1 MLASTD
7 SLALPRRAARL
18 FFRHHIEN
26 GLAVAI
32 CLAIVGTA
40 TGVLFGLET
49 AVLVGTGALCVS
61 VVDQP
66 GPLPGKLPVFA
77 ATIIATGAISLLA
90 GFAGG
95 SVWQLAAVIAVM
107 SAGFALATAYGRMAL
122 VVGIAGVL
130 SLVLG
135 MAVPLGSPAEV
146 LRHGALFV
154 AGATAYAA
162 LALIGARLLDDRNRR
177 MFLNEALLA
186 FARYLYVRAQLYDP
200 AMPMPTALRDVIEAH
215 GALMERLQAARN
227 AIFAGRANP
236 PRRRWIGGMLA
247 LLDIYE
253 AVLASDADWETLR
266 QAASGDVL
274 ARFAALTRDLAHD
287 MEGLALAL
295 VVPTAAVPSDRH
307 VAALKAL
314 DAAFAASPP
323 TEVRTSLRTTRD
335 AIAVAVRHVQLLA
348 HIVAGRADRA
358 TALPDV
364 NLIAFIQTADTRL
377 ATLRGHLTPTSPV
390 MRYAIRLTLAMLA
403 GYALTVAMPR
413 YVHGGWILLTIAL
426 IMRAN
431 FAVTRQRRN
440 DRIVGTLIGCAAA
453 AVLVPV
459 VPLTAALVLIIVA
472 AGIAHAY
479 ATVDY
484 RVASF
489 GACVMALMLI
499 HLLDPTEFLLTNRI
513 VDTLIGAGL
522 SVAFS
527 YFLPSWEW
535 RDVPRLVGRLID
547 ADRVF
552 AAEALS
558 PAPADQ
564 RYRLARKRALD
575 TFTVV
580 ATTTRRLSS
589 EPGVRQRQL
598 ANLNA
603 LLGANYMLASDLAS
617 VQGLL
622 RSRGREIKPDDARVA
637 LDETRVRT
645 LDLLTLKPETL
656 PAPARLRRR
665 GWTEMPASHALAF
678 LGRRLRHIE
687 RAAQRTAA
695 LAARVAQPDQ
705 A

>member
-1 MLASTD
+1 MLAPFG
-7 SLALPRRAARL
+7 SLGLPRRAARL

-32 CLAIVGTA
+32 CLAIVGIA
-40 TGVLFGLET
+40 TGTLFGLET

-66 GPLPGKLPVFA
+66 GPLPGKLPVFV

-95 SVWQLAAVIAVM
+95 SVWQLATVVAVM
-107 SAGFALATAYGRMAL
+107 SAGFALATAYGRTAL
-122 VVGIAGVL
+122 VFGIAGVL

-135 MAVPLGSPAEV
+135 MAVRLGSPAEV

-154 AGATAYAA
+154 GGATSYAV
-162 LALIGARLLDDRNRR
+162 LALIGAHLFDDRNRR

-200 AMPMPTALRDVIEAH
+200 ALPMPTALRDVIEAH

-227 AIFAGRANP
+227 AIFAGRPNP
-236 PRRRWIGGMLA
+236 RRRRWIGGMLA
-247 LLDIYE
+247 LLDVYE

-274 ARFAALTRDLAHD
+274 AYFAALTRDLAHD
-287 MEGLALAL
+287 MEGLARAL
-295 VVPTAAVPSDRH
+295 VVPTAAVPSNRH

-314 DAAFAASPP
+314 DAAFAANPP
-323 TEVRTSLRTTRD
+323 TEMRASLRTTRD

-358 TALPDV
+358 TALPDA
-364 NLIAFIQTADTRL
+364 NLTAFVQTADTRL

-440 DRIVGTLIGCAAA
+440 DRIVGTLIGCAVA
-453 AVLVPV
+453 AVLVPLL
-459 VPLTAALVLIIVA
+459 PPTASLVLIIVA

-489 GACVMALMLI
+489 AASVMALVLI
-499 HLLDPTEFLLTNRI
+499 HLLDPTEFLLTDRI

-527 YFLPSWEW
+527 YLLPSWEW

-558 PAPADQ
+558 TAPVDQ

-575 TFTVV
+575 NFTIV

-598 ANLNA
+598 ASLNA

-622 RSRGREIKPDDARVA
+622 RARGREIKPDDARTA
-637 LDETRVRT
+637 LETTRVRT

-656 PAPARLRRR
+656 PAPGRLRRR

-695 LAARVAQPDQ
+695 LATRVLQPE
-705 A
+705 

>member
-1 MLASTD
+1 MFVPTGPLG
-7 SLALPRRAARL
+7 LPRRAARL

-26 GLAVAI
+26 GLAVAV
-32 CLAIVGTA
+32 CLAIVGIA
-40 TGVLFGLET
+40 TGILFGIET

-66 GPLPGKLPVFA
+66 GPLPGKLPVFLV
-77 ATIIATGAISLLA
+77 TIVATGAISLLA

-95 SVWQLAAVIAVM
+95 SVWQLATVIAVM
-107 SAGFALATAYGRMAL
+107 SAGFALATAYGRTAL
-122 VVGIAGVL
+122 VFGIAGVL

-135 MAVPLGSPAEV
+135 MAVPLGSPVEV

-154 AGATAYAA
+154 AGATGYAT
-162 LALIGARLLDDRNRR
+162 LALVGARLFDDRSRR
-177 MFLNEALLA
+177 MVLNEALLA

-200 AMPMPTALRDVIEAH
+200 TMPMPTALRDVIEAH

-227 AIFAGRANP
+227 AIFAGRPNP
-236 PRRRWIGGMLA
+236 RRRRWIGGMLA

-266 QAASGDVL
+266 QTASGDVL
-274 ARFAALTRDLAHD
+274 AHFAALTRDLAHD

-295 VVPTAAVPSDRH
+295 VVPTAAVPSNRH

-314 DAAFAASPP
+314 DAAFAANPP
-323 TEVRTSLRTTRD
+323 TEMRASLRTTRD

-348 HIVAGRADRA
+348 HIVAGSADRA
-358 TALPDV
+358 TALPDA
-364 NLIAFIQTADTRL
+364 NLIAFVQTADTRL
-377 ATLRGHLTPTSPV
+377 TTLRGHLTPTSPV
-390 MRYAIRLTLAMLA
+390 MRYAIRLTLAMLV

-426 IMRAN
+426 VMRAN

-453 AVLVPV
+453 AVLVPLL
-459 VPLTAALVLIIVA
+459 PPMASLVLIIVA
-472 AGIAHAY
+472 AGVAHAY

-489 GACVMALMLI
+489 AASVMALVLI
-499 HLLDPTEFLLTNRI
+499 HLLDPTEFLLINRI

-527 YFLPSWEW
+527 YLLPSWEW

-552 AAEALS
+552 AGEALA
-558 PAPADQ
+558 PAPVDQ

-575 TFTVV
+575 NFTVV

-598 ANLNA
+598 ASLNA

-622 RSRGREIKPDDARVA
+622 RARGREIKPDDARAA
-637 LDETRVRT
+637 LEATRTRT

-695 LAARVAQPDQ
+695 LAARVTQPE
-705 A
+705 

>member
-1 MLASTD
+1 MLAPS
-7 SLALPRRAARL
+7 SFGLPRRAARL

-26 GLAVAI
+26 GLAVAV
-32 CLAIVGTA
+32 CLAIVGIA
-40 TGVLFGLET
+40 AGVLFGLAM
-49 AVLVGTGALCVS
+49 AVLIGTGALCVS

-66 GPLPGKLPVFA
+66 GPLPGKLPAFL
-77 ATIIATGAISLLA
+77 ATIVATGAISLLA

-95 SVWQLAAVIAVM
+95 SAWQLAAVIAVM
-107 SAGFALATAYGRMAL
+107 SAGFALATAYGRTAL
-122 VVGIAGVL
+122 VFGIAGVL
-130 SLVLG
+130 ALVLG
-135 MAVPLGSPAEV
+135 MAVPLGSPAAV
-146 LRHGALFV
+146 LRHGTLFV
-154 AGATAYAA
+154 AGATGYAV
-162 LALIGARLLDDRNRR
+162 LALVGARLFDDRNRR
-177 MFLNEALLA
+177 MVLNEALLA

-215 GALMERLQAARN
+215 VALMERLQAARN
-227 AIFAGRANP
+227 AIFAGRPNP
-236 PRRRWIGGMLA
+236 RRRRWIGGMLA
-247 LLDIYE
+247 LLDVYE

-274 ARFAALTRDLAHD
+274 AHFGALTRDLAHD

-295 VVPTAAVPSDRH
+295 VVPTAAVPSNRH

-314 DAAFAASPP
+314 DAAFAANPP
-323 TEVRTSLRTTRD
+323 TEMRASLRTTRD
-335 AIAVAVRHVQLLA
+335 AIAVAVRHIQLLA
-348 HIVAGRADRA
+348 HIVAGSADRA
-358 TALPDV
+358 TALPDA
-364 NLIAFIQTADTRL
+364 NLTAFVQTADTRL
-377 ATLRGHLTPTSPV
+377 ATLRGHLTPASPV
-390 MRYAIRLTLAMLA
+390 MRYAVRLTLAMLA

-440 DRIVGTLIGCAAA
+440 DRIVGTLIGCAGA
-453 AVLVPV
+453 AVLVPFL
-459 VPLTAALVLIIVA
+459 PPTASLVLIIVA

-489 GACVMALMLI
+489 AASVMALVLI
-499 HLLDPTEFLLTNRI
+499 HLLDPTEFLLTDRI
-513 VDTLIGAGL
+513 IDTLIGAGL

-527 YFLPSWEW
+527 YLLPSWEW
-535 RDVPRLVGRLID
+535 RDVPRLIGRLID

-558 PAPADQ
+558 PAPVDQ

-575 TFTVV
+575 SFTVV

-622 RSRGREIKPDDARVA
+622 RARGREIKPDDARAA
-637 LDETRVRT
+637 LEAARART
-645 LDLLTLKPETL
+645 LDLLTLKPESL

-687 RAAQRTAA
+687 RAAQRAAA
-695 LAARVAQPDQ
+695 LAARVVQPD
-705 A
+705 

>member
-1 MLASTD
+1 MFVPSA

-26 GLAVAI
+26 GMAVAA
-32 CLAIVGTA
+32 CLAIVGVA
-40 TGVLFGLET
+40 AGAFFDIET

-66 GPLPGKLPVFA
+66 GPLPGKLPVFVV
-77 ATIIATGAISLLA
+77 TIIATGAISLLA

-95 SVWQLAAVIAVM
+95 SVWQLASVIAVM
-107 SAGFALATAYGRMAL
+107 SAGFALATAYGRTAL
-122 VVGIAGVL
+122 VFGIAGVL

-146 LRHGALFV
+146 LQHGALFV
-154 AGATAYAA
+154 VGATGYAV
-162 LALIGARLLDDRNRR
+162 LALIGARLFDDRNRR

-186 FARYLYVRAQLYDP
+186 FARYLHVRAELYDP
-200 AMPMPTALRDVIEAH
+200 ATPMPTALRDVIEAH
-215 GALMERLQAARN
+215 GAWMEKLQAARN
-227 AIFAGRANP
+227 AIFAGRPNP
-236 PRRRWIGGMLA
+236 KRRRWIGGMLA

-266 QAASGDVL
+266 QTASHVVL
-274 ARFAALTRDLAHD
+274 AQFAALTRDLAHD
-287 MEGLALAL
+287 IEGLALAL
-295 VVPTAAVPSDRH
+295 VVPTAAIPDSRH
-307 VAALKAL
+307 TAALKAL
-314 DAAFAASPP
+314 DTAFAANEP
-323 TEVRTSLRTTRD
+323 TEARASLRSTRD
-335 AIAVAVRHVQLLA
+335 AIVVAIRHVRLLTD
-348 HIVAGRADRA
+348 IVAGSADRA
-358 TALPDV
+358 IALPDV
-364 NLIAFIQTADTRL
+364 NLTAFVQTTDTRL
-377 ATLRGHLTPTSPV
+377 ATLLGHLTPTSPV
-390 MRYAIRLTLAMLA
+390 MRYAVRLTLAMLV
-403 GYALTVAMPR
+403 GYALTVALPH
-413 YVHGGWILLTIAL
+413 YVHGGWVLLTIAL

-453 AVLVPV
+453 AVLVPLL
-459 VPLTAALVLIIVA
+459 PPTEALVLIIVA

-479 ATVDY
+479 AVVDY

-489 GACVMALMLI
+489 AASVMALLLI
-499 HLLDPTEFLLTNRI
+499 HMLDPTEFLLADRV

-527 YFLPSWEW
+527 YLLPSWEW
-535 RDVPRLVGRLID
+535 RDVPRLASRLID
-547 ADRVF
+547 ADRGF
-552 AAEALS
+552 AAEALAS
-558 PAPADQ
+558 APVDQ

-575 TFTVV
+575 SFTIL

-598 ANLNA
+598 AGLNA
-603 LLGANYMLASDLAS
+603 LLSANYILASDLAS

-622 RSRGREIKPDDARVA
+622 QARRHEIRPDDARAA
-637 LDETRVRT
+637 LAAARTRA
-645 LDLLTLKPETL
+645 LEFLTLKPETT

-665 GWTEMPASHALAF
+665 GWTEMPTSHALTF

-687 RAAQRTAA
+687 HMAQRVTT
-695 LAARVAQPDQ
+695 LAARVNQPD
-705 A
+705 

>member
-1 MLASTD
+1 MFASTN
-7 SLALPRRAARL
+7 SLGLPRRAARL

-26 GLAVAI
+26 GVAVAV
-32 CLAIVGTA
+32 CLAIVGIA
-40 TGVLFGLET
+40 TGAMFGIET

-66 GPLPGKLPVFA
+66 GPLPGKLPVFL
-77 ATIIATGAISLLA
+77 ATIVATGAISLLA

-95 SVWQLAAVIAVM
+95 SVWQLAAVIAIM
-107 SAGFALATAYGRMAL
+107 SAGFALATAYGRTAL
-122 VVGIAGVL
+122 VFGIAGVL

-146 LRHGALFV
+146 LRHSALFV
-154 AGATAYAA
+154 AGATGYAV
-162 LALIGARLLDDRNRR
+162 LALVGARLFDDRNRR
-177 MFLNEALLA
+177 MVLNEALLA
-186 FARYLYVRAQLYDP
+186 FARYLYVRAQLYDL

-215 GALMERLQAARN
+215 GVLMERLQAARN
-227 AIFAGRANP
+227 AIFAGRPNP
-236 PRRRWIGGMLA
+236 RRRRWIGGMLA

-266 QAASGDVL
+266 QTASGDVL
-274 ARFAALTRDLAHD
+274 AHFAALTRDLAHD
-287 MEGLALAL
+287 MEELALAL
-295 VVPTAAVPSDRH
+295 VVPTAAVPSNRH
-307 VAALKAL
+307 AAALKAL
-314 DAAFAASPP
+314 DAAFAANPP
-323 TEVRTSLRTTRD
+323 TEMRASLRTTRD
-335 AIAVAVRHVQLLA
+335 AIAVAARHIQLLA
-348 HIVAGRADRA
+348 HIVAGSADRA
-358 TALPDV
+358 TALPDA
-364 NLIAFIQTADTRL
+364 NLTAFVQTADTRL
-377 ATLRGHLTPTSPV
+377 TTLRGHLTPTSPV
-390 MRYAIRLTLAMLA
+390 MRYAIRLTLAMLV
-403 GYALTVAMPR
+403 GYALTVTMPH

-453 AVLVPV
+453 AVLVPLL
-459 VPLTAALVLIIVA
+459 PPMASLVLIIAA

-489 GACVMALMLI
+489 AASVMALLLI
-499 HLLDPTEFLLTNRI
+499 HLLDPTVFLLTDRI

-527 YFLPSWEW
+527 YLLPSWEW

-547 ADRVF
+547 ADRIF
-552 AAEALS
+552 AAEAL
-558 PAPADQ
+558 APMLVDQ

-575 TFTVV
+575 NFTVV

-598 ANLNA
+598 ASLNA

-617 VQGLL
+617 VRGLL
-622 RSRGREIKPDDARVA
+622 RARGREIKPDDARAA
-637 LDETRVRT
+637 LEATRVRT
-645 LDLLTLKPETL
+645 LDLLTLKPETV

-687 RAAQRTAA
+687 RAAQHTAA
-695 LAARVAQPDQ
+695 LAARVVQPE
-705 A
+705 

>member
-1 MLASTD
+1 MLAPTG
-7 SLALPRRAARL
+7 SLGLPRRAARL

-26 GLAVAI
+26 GLAVAV
-32 CLAIVGTA
+32 CLAIVGIA
-40 TGVLFGLET
+40 TGALFGIET

-66 GPLPGKLPVFA
+66 GPLPGKLPVFL
-77 ATIIATGAISLLA
+77 ATIVATGAISLLA

-95 SVWQLAAVIAVM
+95 SEWQLAAVIAIM
-107 SAGFALATAYGRMAL
+107 SAGFALATAYGRTAL
-122 VVGIAGVL
+122 VFGIAGVL

-135 MAVPLGSPAEV
+135 MAVPIGSPAEV

-154 AGATAYAA
+154 AGASAYAVLA
-162 LALIGARLLDDRNRR
+162 LAGAWLLDDRGRR

-186 FARYLYVRAQLYDP
+186 FARYLRVRAELYDP
-200 AMPMPTALRDVIEAH
+200 ARPMPAALRDVIEAH
-215 GALMERLQAARN
+215 GAWTEKLQAARN
-227 AIFAGRANP
+227 AIFAGRPNP
-236 PRRRWIGGMLA
+236 KRRRWIGGMLA

-266 QAASGDVL
+266 QTASTEVL
-274 ARFAALTRDLAHD
+274 AHFAALTRDLAHD
-287 MEGLALAL
+287 IEGLALAL
-295 VVPTAAVPSDRH
+295 AVPTAAVPSNRH
-307 VAALKAL
+307 VAALKVL
-314 DAAFAASPP
+314 DAAVAANPP
-323 TEVRTSLRTTRD
+323 TEMRASLRTTRD
-335 AIAVAVRHVQLLA
+335 AIVVAVRHVQLLA
-348 HIVAGRADRA
+348 HIVAGSADRA
-358 TALPDV
+358 TALPDA
-364 NLIAFIQTADTRL
+364 NLTAFVQTADTRL
-377 ATLRGHLTPTSPV
+377 ATLRGHLTLTSPV

-440 DRIVGTLIGCAAA
+440 DRIVGTLVGCAAA
-453 AVLVPV
+453 AALVPLL
-459 VPLTAALVLIIVA
+459 PPTASLVLIIVA

-489 GACVMALMLI
+489 AASVMALVLI
-499 HLLDPTEFLLTNRI
+499 HILDPAEFLLADRI

-527 YFLPSWEW
+527 YLLPSWEW

-558 PAPADQ
+558 PAPVDQ

-575 TFTVV
+575 NFTVI

-589 EPGVRQRQL
+589 EPGVPQRQL
-598 ANLNA
+598 ASLNA

-622 RSRGREIKPDDARVA
+622 RARGREIKPDDARVA
-637 LDETRVRT
+637 LEATRART

-687 RAAQRTAA
+687 RAAQRAAA
-695 LAARVAQPDQ
+695 LAARVVQPE
-705 A
+705 

>member
-1 MLASTD
+1 MLAPTD
-7 SLALPRRAARL
+7 SRALPRRVARL
-18 FFRHHIEN
+18 FFRHHVEN

-32 CLAIVGTA
+32 CLAIVGIA
-40 TGVLFGLET
+40 TGIPFGLDT

-66 GPLPGKLPVFA
+66 GPLPGKLPVFV
-77 ATIIATGAISLLA
+77 ATIIATGAVSLLA

-95 SVWQLAAVIAVM
+95 SVWELAVVIAVM
-107 SAGFALATAYGRMAL
+107 SAGFALATAYGRTAL
-122 VVGIAGVL
+122 VFGIAGVL

-154 AGATAYAA
+154 AGAASYAV
-162 LALIGARLLDDRNRR
+162 LALIGAHLFDDRNRR

-200 AMPMPTALRDVIEAH
+200 ALPMPTALHDVIEAH

-227 AIFAGRANP
+227 AIFAGRPNP
-236 PRRRWIGGMLA
+236 HRRRWIGGMLA
-247 LLDIYE
+247 LLDVYE

-266 QAASGDVL
+266 QTASGDVL
-274 ARFAALTRDLAHD
+274 VRFAALTRDLAHD

-295 VVPTAAVPSDRH
+295 VVPTAVVPSDRH

-314 DAAFAASPP
+314 DAAFAATPP
-323 TEVRTSLRTTRD
+323 TEVRASLRTTRD

-358 TALPDV
+358 TALPDA
-364 NLIAFIQTADTRL
+364 NLIAFVQTADTRF

-403 GYALTVAMPR
+403 GYVLTVAMPR

-440 DRIVGTLIGCAAA
+440 DRIVGTLIGCAVA

-459 VPLTAALVLIIVA
+459 MPPTASLVLIIVA

-489 GACVMALMLI
+489 GASVMALVLI
-499 HLLDPTEFLLTNRI
+499 HLLDPTEFLLTDRI

-558 PAPADQ
+558 TAPVDQ

-575 TFTVV
+575 NFTII

-598 ANLNA
+598 ASLNA

-622 RSRGREIKPDDARVA
+622 RARGREIKPDDARTA
-637 LDETRVRT
+637 LDATRTRT
-645 LDLLTLKPETL
+645 LDLLTLKPEAL

-678 LGRRLRHIE
+678 LGRRLHHIE

-695 LAARVAQPDQ
+695 LAARVVQPE
-705 A
+705 

>member
-1 MLASTD
+1 MLASTVY
-7 SLALPRRAARL
+7 LGLPRRAARL

-26 GLAVAI
+26 GLAVAV
-32 CLAIVGTA
+32 CLAIVGVV

-49 AVLVGTGALCVS
+49 AVLVSTGALCVS

-66 GPLPGKLPVFA
+66 GPLPGKLPVFLVTIV
-77 ATIIATGAISLLA
+77 ATSAISLLA

-95 SVWQLAAVIAVM
+95 SVWQLAAVIAAM
-107 SAGFALATAYGRMAL
+107 SAGFALATAYGRTAL
-122 VVGIAGVL
+122 VFGIAGVL

-135 MAVPLGSPAEV
+135 MAVPLGSPAAV
-146 LRHGALFV
+146 LRHGALFA
-154 AGATAYAA
+154 AGATGYAT
-162 LALIGARLLDDRNRR
+162 LALIGARLFDDRNRR

-186 FARYLYVRAQLYDP
+186 FARYLYVRARLYDP

-215 GALMERLQAARN
+215 GALMEQLQTARN
-227 AIFAGRANP
+227 AIFIGRPNSQ
-236 PRRRWIGGMLA
+236 RRRWIGGMLA

-266 QAASGDVL
+266 QAASGEVL
-274 ARFAALTRDLAHD
+274 AHFAALTRDLAHD

-295 VVPTAAVPSDRH
+295 VVPTAAVPSNRH
-307 VAALKAL
+307 VAALKAF
-314 DAAFAASPP
+314 DAVFAANPP
-323 TEVRTSLRTTRD
+323 TEARTSLRTTRD

-348 HIVAGRADRA
+348 HIVAGSADRA
-358 TALPDV
+358 TALPDA
-364 NLIAFIQTADTRL
+364 NLTAFVQTADTRL

-390 MRYAIRLTLAMLA
+390 MRYAIRLTLAMLV

-453 AVLVPV
+453 AVLVPLLPPMASLAV
-459 VPLTAALVLIIVA
+459 IILV
-472 AGIAHAY
+472 AGLAHAF
-479 ATVDY
+479 ATVNY

-489 GACVMALMLI
+489 GASVMALLLI
-499 HLLDPTEFLLTNRI
+499 HQLDPTEFLLADRV

-527 YFLPSWEW
+527 YLLPSWEW

-552 AAEALS
+552 AAEALA
-558 PAPADQ
+558 PAPVDQ

-575 TFTVV
+575 NFTVV

-598 ANLNA
+598 ISLNA

-622 RSRGREIKPDDARVA
+622 RARGREIKPDDARTVLEA
-637 LDETRVRT
+637 TRTRT

-656 PAPARLRRR
+656 PALGRLRRR

-695 LAARVAQPDQ
+695 LAACVVQPE
-705 A
+705 

>member
-1 MLASTD
+1 MFPPTNSFG
-7 SLALPRRAARL
+7 LPRRAARL

-26 GLAVAI
+26 GLAVAV
-32 CLAIVGTA
+32 CLAIVGVV

-66 GPLPGKLPVFA
+66 GPLPGKLPVFLV
-77 ATIIATGAISLLA
+77 TIVATGVISLLA

-95 SVWQLAAVIAVM
+95 SVWQLTAVIAAM
-107 SAGFALATAYGRMAL
+107 SAGFALATAYGRTAL
-122 VVGIAGVL
+122 VFGIAGVL

-146 LRHGALFV
+146 LQHGALFV
-154 AGATAYAA
+154 VGATGYAV
-162 LALIGARLLDDRNRR
+162 LALIGARLFDDRNRR

-186 FARYLYVRAQLYDP
+186 FARYLHVRAELYDP
-200 AMPMPTALRDVIEAH
+200 ATPMPTALRDVIEAH

-227 AIFAGRANP
+227 AIFAGRPN
-236 PRRRWIGGMLA
+236 PRRRHWIGGMLA
-247 LLDIYE
+247 LLDVYE
-253 AVLASDADWETLR
+253 AVLSSDADWETLR
-266 QAASGDVL
+266 QVASGDVL
-274 ARFAALTRDLAHD
+274 AHFAALTRDLAHD
-287 MEGLALAL
+287 LEGLALAL
-295 VVPTAAVPSDRH
+295 VVPTAAVPSNRH

-314 DAAFAASPP
+314 DAAFTANPP
-323 TEVRTSLRTTRD
+323 TEMRASLRTTRD

-348 HIVAGRADRA
+348 HIVAGSADRA
-358 TALPDV
+358 TALPDA
-364 NLIAFIQTADTRL
+364 NLTAFVQTADTRL

-390 MRYAIRLTLAMLA
+390 MRYAIRLTLAMLV

-440 DRIVGTLIGCAAA
+440 DRIVGTLIGCAVAA
-453 AVLVPV
+453 ALVPLL
-459 VPLTAALVLIIVA
+459 PPTASLVLIIAA

-489 GACVMALMLI
+489 AASVMALVLI
-499 HLLDPTEFLLTNRI
+499 HLLDPTEFLLTDRI

-527 YFLPSWEW
+527 YLLPSWEW

-547 ADRVF
+547 ADRIF
-552 AAEALS
+552 AAEALATM
-558 PAPADQ
+558 PVDQ

-575 TFTVV
+575 NFTVV

-598 ANLNA
+598 ASLNA

-617 VQGLL
+617 VRGLL
-622 RSRGREIKPDDARVA
+622 RARGREIKPDDARAA
-637 LDETRVRT
+637 LEATRVRT

-656 PAPARLRRR
+656 PAPGRLRRR

-687 RAAQRTAA
+687 RAAQRT
-695 LAARVAQPDQ
+695 
-705 A
+705 